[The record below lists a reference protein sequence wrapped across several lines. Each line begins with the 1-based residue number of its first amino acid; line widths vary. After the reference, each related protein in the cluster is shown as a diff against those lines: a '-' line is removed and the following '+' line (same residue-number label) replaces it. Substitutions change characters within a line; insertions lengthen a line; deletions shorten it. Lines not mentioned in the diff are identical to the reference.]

1 LQLQA
6 LFQQKNEGARIR
18 AKIKKIE
25 NEVPIKSFFVI
36 KTTNA
41 TQNTI
46 TKLKND
52 EGMILESTENI
63 LQETHQFYNCL

>member
-6 LFQQKNEGARIR
+6 LFQQKNEGAGIR

-25 NEVPIKSFFVI
+25 NKVPNKSFFVI
-36 KTTNA
+36 ETTNA

-52 EGMILESTENI
+52 E
-63 LQETHQFYNCL
+63 